1 MAWENLGFTKHNKF
15 SFPICFVSKGKVV
28 QFEFKTGTTKITDSF
43 LAAVDVVNIINSIN
57 FAAVYCIE
65 SSITITSTTT

>member
-1 MAWENLGFTKHNKF
+1 M
-15 SFPICFVSKGKVV
+15 